1 MSGMRVGRL
10 FVNGLVQN
18 LNKIVMN
25 RPDKFLINVVAFGS
39 GIFISSFF
47 FIGWFWIL
55 IALVLFC
62 GLGLFFFLFQK
73 KLLPFVLLV
82 FSLVFG
88 VVFYQTQGYFA
99 RQNSSAPLNSQ
110 GVISVKAVIDN
121 EPEIKDSSL
130 WLQLKLIDGLQGRV
144 LANVRPHLENFQYG
158 DEVAVQGKF
167 EEPKNYNDFDFR
179 AYLAKDGIY
188 SVVNYPKITILEH
201 NQGSPLK
208 SFLFKIKNQF
218 QEKINNFLP
227 EPEAGFLAGLILGER
242 QSLNKDLK
250 ANLQKSGTSHLIALS
265 GYNIT
270 IIIGAVL
277 SLFLFLGLHRSWA
290 FCFSIIIVI
299 LFVLMTGASA
309 SIVRAAIMGILA
321 MFGQRIG
328 RLYHSRNA
336 LFLAALIMTI
346 LNPKIIRFDFAFQLS
361 FMATLGLI
369 YFGPLFEKIIRADI
383 KSFLNWRG
391 VLALTLSAQAAV
403 LPLLISR
410 FGYFSLVAPLTN
422 ILILIFIP
430 TTMLF
435 GFLTGI
441 SGFIFSALGQILAW
455 FSYPFLKYEISVI
468 NFFGSLKFSGFN
480 LGSWRE
486 AAFWLAVGLV
496 ALLFVLAH
504 KRSRTYAGT

>member
-1 MSGMRVGRL
+1 MH
-10 FVNGLVQN
+10 
-18 LNKIVMN
+18 
-25 RPDKFLINVVAFGS
+25 RPDKFLINVAAFGS
-39 GIFISSFF
+39 GIFITSFF
-47 FIGWFWIL
+47 FISWFWIL
-55 IALVLFC
+55 TVLVLLC
-62 GLGLFFFLFQK
+62 GFGLFFFLFQK
-73 KLLPFVLLV
+73 KFLPFVALA
-82 FSLVFG
+82 FSLVLG
-88 VVFYQTQGYFA
+88 VIFYQTQDYFA

-110 GVISVKAVIDN
+110 DVIGIKAVIDE

-130 WLQLKLIDGLQGRV
+130 WLRLKLIDGHQGRV
-144 LANVRPHLENFQYG
+144 LAKVRPYLENFQYG
-158 DEVAVQGKF
+158 DEVAIQGRF

-188 SVVNYPKITILEH
+188 SVVDYPEIIVTGH

-218 QEKINNFLP
+218 QEKIDKFLP
-227 EPEAGFLAGLILGER
+227 EPEASFLAGLILGER
-242 QSLNKDLK
+242 QSLDKDLK
-250 ANLQKSGTSHLIALS
+250 TNLQKSGTSHLIALS

-270 IIIGAVL
+270 IIVGAVL
-277 SLFLFLGLHRSWA
+277 SLFLFLGFHRSWA
-290 FCFSIIIVI
+290 FCFSVIVII

-309 SIVRAAIMGILA
+309 SIVRAAIMGTLA

-369 YFGPLFEKIIRADI
+369 YFEPLFEKIIRADV

-441 SGFIFSALGQILAW
+441 LGFIFSVLGQILAW
-455 FSYPFLKYEISVI
+455 FSYPLLKYEISVI

-486 AAFWLAVGLV
+486 AAFWLGVGLV
-496 ALLFVLAH
+496 AFLFVLAH
-504 KRSRTYAGT
+504 KRNRTYAAT

>member
-1 MSGMRVGRL
+1 MH
-10 FVNGLVQN
+10 
-18 LNKIVMN
+18 
-25 RPDKFLINVVAFGS
+25 RPDKFLINVLAFGS
-39 GIFISSFF
+39 GIFITSFF
-47 FIGWFWIL
+47 FIPWFWIL
-55 IALVLFC
+55 IVLVLLC
-62 GLGLFFFLFQK
+62 GFGLFFFLFQK
-73 KLLPFVLLV
+73 RFLPFVALA
-82 FSLVFG
+82 FSLVLG
-88 VVFYQTQGYFA
+88 VIFYQTQDYFA
-99 RQNSSAPLNSQ
+99 RQNSSALLNSQ
-110 GVISVKAVIDN
+110 DVIGVRAVIDE

-130 WLQLKLIDGLQGRV
+130 WLRLKLIDGHQGRV
-144 LANVRPHLENFQYG
+144 SAKVRPYLENFQYG
-158 DEVAVQGKF
+158 DEVAIQGRF

-188 SVVNYPKITILEH
+188 SVVNYPKITVTGH
-201 NQGSPLK
+201 NQGSSLK
-208 SFLFKIKNQF
+208 SFLFKTKNQF
-218 QEKINNFLP
+218 QEKIDKFLP
-227 EPEAGFLAGLILGER
+227 EPEASFLAGLILGER
-242 QSLNKDLK
+242 QSLDKDLK
-250 ANLQKSGTSHLIALS
+250 TNLQKSGTSHLIALS

-270 IIIGAVL
+270 IIVGAVL
-277 SLFLFLGLHRSWA
+277 SLFLFLGFHRSWA
-290 FCFSIIIVI
+290 FCLAIIVII

-369 YFGPLFEKIIRADI
+369 YFEPLFGRISRADV

-441 SGFIFSALGQILAW
+441 LGFVFSVLGQILAW
-455 FSYPFLKYEISVI
+455 FSYPLLKYEISVI

-486 AAFWLAVGLV
+486 AAFWLGVGLV
-496 ALLFVLAH
+496 AFLFVLAH
-504 KRSRTYAGT
+504 KRNRTYAAI